1 MEKTLMRTR
10 IPTYWISFGIIVA
23 LAVWLMA
30 GPVQTAQ
37 TEAPEATKQEK
48 AALSKVAYEVAQAET
63 IKKTLEI
70 QGQIDV
76 WRQVN
81 LQSRLGSTVEKV
93 AAERGHRVNQGDL
106 LLTLSEE
113 DLPAQMAQ
121 AKAQREVARSELK
134 AAKSLMQ
141 RGLQAE
147 TELKAKQAA
156 LASAEAAVARLEQN
170 LKHTRILAPFA
181 GVVEDR
187 MVELGQTVQE
197 GVSLVRLIDDHK
209 LKLMGQ
215 APQQQIGLL
224 SIGQPVT
231 AHLLNGETLTGRVSY
246 IAAQADADTRS
257 FTVEAE
263 LDNPQRLRVAGSTAT
278 LNIDVGDVMAHRISA
293 ALLSLDEKGRLSV
306 EYLDADQRV
315 ARAPVER
322 IRASNTELWVSGLPE
337 TVKLIT
343 MGRGYAKLGEK
354 VDATPEEELLKHDQ
368 DKDEEPDADSASLAM
383 KQAVN

>member
-1 MEKTLMRTR
+1 MRTR

-37 TEAPEATKQEK
+37 TEAPEAAKQEK
-48 AALSKVAYEVAQAET
+48 AAPTKVAYKVAQAET
-63 IKKTLEI
+63 IKKALEI

-93 AAERGHRVNQGDL
+93 AAERGRRVNQGDL
-106 LLTLSEE
+106 LLTLNEE

-121 AKAQREVARSELK
+121 AKAQVDVARSELK

-147 TELKAKQAA
+147 TELKSKQAA
-156 LASAEAAVARLEQN
+156 LASAEAAVARLEQD
-170 LKHTRILAPFA
+170 LKHTRIHAPFA
-181 GVVEDR
+181 GVIEDR

-197 GVSLVRLIDDHK
+197 GVTLVRLIDDHK
-209 LKLMGQ
+209 LKLIGQ
-215 APQQQIGLL
+215 APQQQVGLI

-231 AHLLNGETLTGRVSY
+231 AHLLNGETLTGRVSF
-246 IAAQADADTRS
+246 IAAQADANTRS

-306 EYLDADQRV
+306 EYLDADQRI
-315 ARAPVER
+315 ARTPVER

-368 DKDEEPDADSASLAM
+368 DKDKDEEPDADSASLAM